1 MEGERQAERMSYG
14 ETGWE
19 REIEREKS
27 VTATK
32 RETEKK
38 KQTGRERE

>member
-27 VTATK
+27 VTE
-32 RETEKK
+32 R
-38 KQTGRERE
+38 QRERQ